1 VTTAAPAAK
10 GGFWSRL
17 TGSDGA
23 GAPADPELRKEV
35 EGLHADVARLNA
47 QIDSRKDLPKGA
59 GNLLQLFGPRA
70 ILLNEENTNIRVK
83 NARVSHEDGKETLI
97 FEIHNVDPQQQQ
109 ERGYIVAL
117 AKTNDLLMVY
127 PPNAFNPSQN
137 IVLDFT
143 KGETFGV
150 SRFREARATFP
161 AAALANRHPRFQI
174 LLFSTDGR
182 VIANQHVEDQP

>member
-1 VTTAAPAAK
+1 MPATPV
-10 GGFWSRL
+10 WSRRIRR
-17 TGSDGA
+17 GVRIPMRDGNHLSVDLYLP
-23 GAPADPELRKEV
+23 GGEGPWPVVIEYDPY
-35 EGLHADVARLNA
+35 
-47 QIDSRKDLPKGA
+47 RKDEVDSEISFYTRLP
-59 GNLLQLFGPRA
+59 
-70 ILLNEENTNIRVK
+70 
-83 NARVSHEDGKETLI
+83 
-97 FEIHNVDPQQQQ
+97 

-161 AAALANRHPRFQI
+161 AAALTNRHPRFQI

-182 VIANQHVEDQP
+182 VIANQHVEEQP